1 MNSINFAAID
11 IGSNAVRLLI
21 KSIMPGDHSNSFNK
35 VLMVRVPLRLG
46 QESFVTG
53 KISGEKEKQFIR
65 LMKAFKHLIKIYDI
79 TDYRVCAT
87 AAMREAKNSD
97 ALVKEIRK
105 ETGLKVEVING
116 QEEASIIYESHFGD
130 NLNKEQNYI
139 FVDVG
144 GGSTEV
150 SLMVNGELQES
161 KSYDIGTV
169 RLLNN
174 KVKDIEYERLNY
186 DLSELSDQ
194 YKINDIIGSGGNII
208 KLNSLAKTR
217 KNNKLSVQKLEEL
230 NDTLKQFSVDELIT
244 NYNLKPDRA
253 DVITFA
259 ADIYITVAK
268 GVGATHVI
276 VPTMGLADGIIHML
290 YVKWKEKNKVE
301 EAVVMA

>member
-1 MNSINFAAID
+1 MNTINFAAID

-21 KSIMPGDHSNSFNK
+21 KSIIPGDHSDSFTK

-46 QESFVTG
+46 QESFVSG
-53 KISGEKEKQFIR
+53 KINGEKEKQLIR

-79 TDYRVCAT
+79 TDFRVCAT

-130 NLNKEQNYI
+130 KLNKEQNYI

-144 GGSTEV
+144 GGSTEL

-174 KVKDIEYERLNY
+174 KVQEVEYERLNY
-186 DLSELSDQ
+186 DLSKLKEQ

-217 KNNKLSVQKLEEL
+217 KNNKLPLQKLEEL

-290 YVKWKEKNKVE
+290 YVKWKEKNNVE
-301 EAVVMA
+301 EAVVLS

>member
-21 KSIMPGDHSNSFNK
+21 KSIVPGDPSDSFTK

-53 KISGEKEKQFIR
+53 KINGEKEKQLIR
-65 LMKAFKHLIKIYDI
+65 LMKAFKHLIKVYEI

-87 AAMREAKNSD
+87 AAMREAKNSNE
-97 ALVKEIRK
+97 LVKLIRK
-105 ETGLKVEVING
+105 ETDLKVEVING

-130 NLNKEQNYI
+130 NLNKELNYI

-144 GGSTEV
+144 GGSTEL
-150 SLMVNGELQES
+150 SLMIHGELSES
-161 KSYDIGTV
+161 KSYNIGTV

-174 KVKDIEYERLNY
+174 KVKSEEFDRLNY
-186 DLSELSDQ
+186 DLSVLKEL

-217 KNNKLSVQKLEEL
+217 KNMKLSLQKLEEL
-230 NDTLKQFSVDELIT
+230 NETLKQFSVDDLIT
-244 NYNLKPDRA
+244 NYNMKPDRA

-259 ADIYITVAK
+259 GDIYITVAK
-268 GVGATHVI
+268 GVGASHII

-301 EAVVMA
+301 VTVALN

>member
-21 KSIMPGDHSNSFNK
+21 KSIMPGDHSDSFTK
-35 VLMVRVPLRLG
+35 DLMVRVPLRLG

-53 KISGEKEKQFIR
+53 KISGDKEKQLIR
-65 LMKAFKHLIKIYDI
+65 LMKAFKQLIKIYDI

-144 GGSTEV
+144 GGSTEL

-174 KVKDIEYERLNY
+174 KVKDVEYERLNY
-186 DLSELSDQ
+186 DLSELREQ

-217 KNNKLSVQKLEEL
+217 KNNKLALQKLEEL
-230 NDTLKQFSVDELIT
+230 NDTLKQFSVDELIA
-244 NYNLKPDRA
+244 NYKLKPDRA

-268 GVGATHVI
+268 GVGASHII

-301 EAVVMA
+301 EAVVTV

>member
-1 MNSINFAAID
+1 
-11 IGSNAVRLLI
+11 V
-21 KSIMPGDHSNSFNK
+21 PGDPSDSFTK

-53 KISGEKEKQFIR
+53 KINGEKEKQLIR
-65 LMKAFKHLIKIYDI
+65 LMKAFKHLIKVYEI

-87 AAMREAKNSD
+87 AAMREAKNSNE
-97 ALVKEIRK
+97 LVKLIRK
-105 ETGLKVEVING
+105 ETDLKVEVING

-130 NLNKEQNYI
+130 NLNKELNYI

-144 GGSTEV
+144 GGSTEL
-150 SLMVNGELQES
+150 SLMIHGELSES

-174 KVKDIEYERLNY
+174 KVKSEEFDRLNY
-186 DLSELSDQ
+186 DLSVLKEL

-217 KNNKLSVQKLEEL
+217 KNMKLSLQKLEEL
-230 NDTLKQFSVDELIT
+230 NETLKQFSVDDLIT
-244 NYNLKPDRA
+244 NYNMKPDRA

-259 ADIYITVAK
+259 GDIYITVAK
-268 GVGATHVI
+268 GVGASHII

-301 EAVVMA
+301 VTVALN